1 MDEEAVKALKTWLD
15 EGKAPDDFRRVNGWS
30 KESFEEILE
39 FLEFMKFGDFF
50 REFYGFFRKLKNLS

>member
-1 MDEEAVKALKTWLD
+1 MDEEAVEALKTWLD

-39 FLEFMKFGDFF
+39 AAMKTPNSAPVATPTSVVEDDD
-50 REFYGFFRKLKNLS
+50 E

>member
-30 KESFEEILE
+30 KASFEESLE
-39 FLEFMKFGDFF
+39 AAMKTPSSTPVAAPTSVVEDDD
-50 REFYGFFRKLKNLS
+50 E

>member
-1 MDEEAVKALKTWLD
+1 MDEEAVEALKTWLD

-39 FLEFMKFGDFF
+39 AAMKTPSSTPVAAPTSVVEDDD
-50 REFYGFFRKLKNLS
+50 E

>member
-1 MDEEAVKALKTWLD
+1 MDEEAVEALKTWLK

-39 FLEFMKFGDFF
+39 ATMKTPSSTPVATPTSVVEDDD
-50 REFYGFFRKLKNLS
+50 E

>member
-1 MDEEAVKALKTWLD
+1 MDEEAVEALKTWLD

-39 FLEFMKFGDFF
+39 AAMKTPSSAPVATPTSVVEDDD
-50 REFYGFFRKLKNLS
+50 E